1 MAKDYFT
8 VNPKDYNMKDLR
20 KMVYNMSYNANR
32 RISRIEKKG
41 LSSSA
46 ARLAS
51 KRYGLKN
58 SAGFRFSTKLSKLNQ
73 KQLENQFN
81 ILKEFMLSDSS
92 TVRGAENEQRQS
104 KLFLKRYNLAKEKGF
119 KGSAVKFQVMS
130 NVLWTEVNEKRLS
143 SDVAFY
149 LIQSEDINLMNK
161 ILAMDKKNR
170 DSPSTL
176 SSVIKKAQK
185 KGN

>member
-1 MAKDYFT
+1 
-8 VNPKDYNMKDLR
+8 
-20 KMVYNMSYNANR
+20 
-32 RISRIEKKG
+32 
-41 LSSSA
+41 
-46 ARLAS
+46 
-51 KRYGLKN
+51 
-58 SAGFRFSTKLSKLNQ
+58 
-73 KQLENQFN
+73 
-81 ILKEFMLSDSS
+81 MLSDSS